1 MCVEL
6 LTHVTTVIINPNDF
20 LWQQWTLQE
29 REWERERVPTFSLS
43 LSLFHPP
50 PSTFPSLSLSSPLYI
65 SLSLSFSI
73 IIYHWLLCS
82 SQMYLFSYMCFYFR
96 PEIIRYRKYFV
107 RLTCF
112 WSCCGKFDTRT
123 ERKIQQQKIKFAG
136 FYTLEIHELITTEIQ
151 HLMKVGDRI

>member
-29 REWERERVPTFSLS
+29 REREGPNLFSLPFPFPPS
-43 LSLFHPP
+43 SFYLSL
-50 PSTFPSLSLSSPLYI
+50 SLSLSSPLYI

-123 ERKIQQQKIKFAG
+123 ERKIQQQKIKSLDF
-136 FYTLEIHELITTEIQ
+136 IHWKY
-151 HLMKVGDRI
+151 MN